1 MKRSRP
7 PGPISLSPWGI
18 MSDFPQDPLAF
29 VTKLWRDY
37 GDFVTI
43 PGPLYRTAYLLNDPD
58 LIYQVLVKQ
67 ADKFQKPPILKKIFS
82 ASFGDGLFFSDGDL
96 WRRQR
101 RLAQPAFHHKR
112 IEAYAEAMVR
122 FTQARLS
129 AWQSGQQRYI
139 DEEMQALTLQ
149 IITDAIFHTD
159 IKSEAEALAKAM
171 QALAAS
177 LIEQASHPLQDTWG
191 DWFPLSYPKQ
201 QKIAQL
207 DAIVYRMIQARRQ
220 AKVDTGDLI
229 SVFLAA
235 VDEKTGE
242 PLSDRQVRDEVVT
255 LFLAGHETT
264 AQTLAWVWVLLAQ
277 HAQVEAKLHAELSQ
291 ALASR
296 PPALADLPQLTYT
309 EAIIKETLRLYPST
323 WVLYREALVELELGG
338 YLIQKG
344 DILWLTPYLGQR
356 DPRYFEQ
363 PNRFWPERF
372 LTEEGELPLEKRVP
386 RFAYYPFGG
395 GPRTCI
401 GNGFS
406 TLQARLV
413 LATIAQRFRLQIPPG
428 GRVELTGMP
437 SLKFKYKVPLQ
448 IVARPPVEIS
458 QAQNRD
464 G

>member
-1 MKRSRP
+1 MP
-7 PGPISLSPWGI
+7 
-18 MSDFPQDPLAF
+18 DFPQDPLAF

-58 LIYQVLVKQ
+58 LIYQVLIKQ
-67 ADKFQKPPILKKIFS
+67 ADKFQKPPILKEIFS
-82 ASFGDGLFFSDGDL
+82 ASFGNGLFFSDGDL

-101 RLAQPAFHHKR
+101 HLAQPAFHHKR

-159 IKSEAEALAKAM
+159 IKSETEALAQAM

-177 LIEQASHPLQDTWG
+177 LIEQAFYPLQDTWG
-191 DWFPLSYPKQ
+191 DWFSLLYPKQ
-201 QKIAQL
+201 PKIAQL
-207 DAIVYRMIQARRQ
+207 DEIVYRMIQARRQ
-220 AKVDTGDLI
+220 DKVDTGDLI

-264 AQTLAWVWVLLAQ
+264 AQTLAWIWVLLAQ
-277 HAQVEAKLHAELSQ
+277 HAQVEAKLHAELDQILSG
-291 ALASR
+291 R
-296 PPALADLPQLTYT
+296 PPTLADLPHLTYT

-323 WVLYREALVELELGG
+323 WVLYREALVDLELGG
-338 YLIQKG
+338 YLIRKG

-372 LTEEGELPLEKRVP
+372 LPEEGELPLEKKIP

-413 LATIAQRFRLQIPPG
+413 LATIAQRFRLQIPAG
-428 GRVELTGMP
+428 CRVELTGMP
-437 SLKFKYKVPLQ
+437 SLKFKYKAPLQ
-448 IVARPPVEIS
+448 IVARSPVEAP
-458 QAQNRD
+458 QVQNR
-464 G
+464 GG

>member
-1 MKRSRP
+1 MKRLRP

-18 MSDFPQDPLAF
+18 IPDFPRDPITF
-29 VTKLWRDY
+29 VSKLWRDY

-43 PGPLYRTAYLLNDPD
+43 PGPLYQSAFLLNDPN

-67 ADKFQKPPILKKIFS
+67 ADKFQKPPILKQIFS
-82 ASFGDGLFFSDGDL
+82 ASFGNGLFFSDGDL

-112 IEAYAEAMVR
+112 IEAYAEAMVH
-122 FTQARLS
+122 FTQTRLTS
-129 AWQSGQQRYI
+129 WQSGQQCYI

-177 LIEQASHPLQDTWG
+177 LIEQASYPLQDTWR
-191 DWFPLSYPKQ
+191 DWLPWSFLNPKQ
-201 QKIAQL
+201 QEIAQL
-207 DAIVYRMIQARRQ
+207 NAIVYRMIQARRQ
-220 AKVDTGDLI
+220 ASLDTGDLI

-235 VDEKTGE
+235 VDEETGE
-242 PLSDRQVRDEVVT
+242 PLSDQQVRDEVVT

-264 AQTLAWVWVLLAQ
+264 AQTLAWIWVSLAQ
-277 HAQVEAKLHAELSQ
+277 HPHVEAKLHTELSQ
-291 ALASR
+291 ILAGR
-296 PPALADLPQLTYT
+296 PPTLADLPKLTYM
-309 EAIIKETLRLYPST
+309 EAVVKETLRLYPST
-323 WVLYREALVELELGG
+323 WILYREALVDLELGG

-344 DILWLTPYLGQR
+344 DIIWLTPYLGQR

-363 PNRFWPERF
+363 PDRFWPERF
-372 LTEEGELPLEKRVP
+372 LAEEAREDPLEKRIP

-413 LATIAQRFRLQIPPG
+413 LATIAQQFLLQIPAG
-428 GRVELTGMP
+428 CRVEMTGMP
-437 SLKFKYKVPLQ
+437 SLKFKHKVPMQ
-448 IVARPPVEIS
+448 IIARSSVEPS
-458 QAQNRD
+458 HAHN
-464 G
+464 

>member
-1 MKRSRP
+1 
-7 PGPISLSPWGI
+7 
-18 MSDFPQDPLAF
+18 
-29 VTKLWRDY
+29 
-37 GDFVTI
+37 
-43 PGPLYRTAYLLNDPD
+43 
-58 LIYQVLVKQ
+58 LIYQVLVRQ
-67 ADKFQKPPILKKIFS
+67 ADKFQKPPILKQIFS
-82 ASFGDGLFFSDGDL
+82 ASFGNGLFFSDGDL

-122 FTQARLS
+122 FTQTRLS

-171 QALAAS
+171 QALATS
-177 LIEQASHPLQDTWG
+177 LIEQASYPLQDSWG
-191 DWFPLSYPKQ
+191 DWFSLLYPKE

-207 DAIVYRMIQARRQ
+207 DAIVYRMIQTRRQ

-235 VDEKTGE
+235 VDEETGE

-264 AQTLAWVWVLLAQ
+264 AQTLAWIWVLLAQ
-277 HAQVEAKLHAELSQ
+277 HAQVEAKLHAELDQILSW
-291 ALASR
+291 R
-296 PPALADLPQLTYT
+296 PPTLADLPQLTYT

-344 DILWLTPYLGQR
+344 DIIWLTPYLGQR

-372 LTEEGELPLEKRVP
+372 LAEEGETPLEKRIP

-428 GRVELTGMP
+428 CRVELTGMP
-437 SLKFKYKVPLQ
+437 SLKFKYEVPLQ
-448 IVARPPVEIS
+448 IVARSPVEIP
-458 QAQNRD
+458 QAQNR
-464 G
+464 GE

>member
-1 MKRSRP
+1 MKRRHP

-18 MSDFPQDPLAF
+18 LPDFPRDPLAF

-43 PGPLYRTAYLLNDPD
+43 PGPLYQPAFLLNDPD

-67 ADKFQKPPILKKIFS
+67 ADKFQKPPLLKQVFN
-82 ASFGDGLFFSDGDL
+82 ASFGNGLFFSDGEL

-112 IEAYAEAMVR
+112 IEGYAEAMVR
-122 FTQARLS
+122 FTQARLTT
-129 AWQSGQQRYI
+129 WQSGQQRCI
-139 DEEMQALTLQ
+139 DEEMQTLTLQ

-159 IKSEAEALAKAM
+159 IKSDADALAQAM

-177 LIEQASHPLQDTWG
+177 LIDQASNPLQATRP
-191 DWFPLSYPKQ
+191 DWLPLPFRNPKQ
-201 QKIAQL
+201 DKLAQL
-207 DAIVYRMIQARRQ
+207 DAIVYRMIQSRRQ
-220 AKVDTGDLI
+220 DNADTGDLI
-229 SVFLAA
+229 SVFLGA
-235 VDEKTGE
+235 VDEETGAAI
-242 PLSDRQVRDEVVT
+242 SDRQVRDEVVT

-264 AQTLAWVWVLLAQ
+264 AQTLAWIWVMLAQ
-277 HAQVEAKLHAELSQ
+277 HPEVEAKLQAELDQ
-291 ALASR
+291 TLVGGR
-296 PPALADLPQLTYT
+296 PPGLADLPQLTYT

-323 WVLYREALVELELGG
+323 WLLFREALVELELGG

-344 DILWLTPYLGQR
+344 EVLCLTPYLGQR

-363 PNRFWPERF
+363 PHRFWPERF
-372 LTEEGELPLEKRVP
+372 LSNEAELPLEKRIP

-406 TLQARLV
+406 MLQTRLV
-413 LATIAQRFRLQIPPG
+413 LATIAQRFRFQIPAG
-428 GRVELTGMP
+428 CRVEMTGMP
-437 SLKFKYKVPLQ
+437 SLKFKQPVSLQ
-448 IVARPPVEIS
+448 VIARLDE
-458 QAQNRD
+458 RMRR
-464 G
+464 